1 MSSVSTND
9 VVNLFKK
16 VYGNLRD
23 LQPEDYQLQKDMP
36 FSQKEKVGDS
46 YVEAMVL
53 SSEMGFTL
61 GGSGMEAFDL
71 NPAVAGAV
79 KQTTVQPYTVVLAS
93 VVPWGVLS
101 RSAGGGERA
110 FFDGTKHIVKN
121 NLKSHGKVLEV
132 IRWYGQSPDL
142 LGYVSY
148 ATQTYRGVAFTNG
161 GGALTTINGAITFT
175 GGVNTAAKAILLAPG
190 SYAAGI
196 WVGSEGVTVEQLG
209 STGTVL
215 ASGKLLG
222 TDAEQGVIFVDFTP
236 VAATAVTGAGSAR
249 LGWAGM
255 ESAKDMKGV
264 KSILTTTGNLFGID
278 NTQFSLWKGNTINL
292 NPAGT
297 GGVKFTFDQL
307 QQGVAQA
314 VNRGGLDG
322 DLNIYVNPRT
332 WKTLIS
338 TEAGKRV
345 YDKSY
350 KESEADNGMESITFY
365 HQAGKAMIKS
375 HRMVKEGDVAG
386 LHLEDWT
393 RSGSAEVSFTVPGID
408 KEIIFPLENQA
419 AMAFRSFSDQYV
431 FCHAP
436 ARSIFWS
443 GVNDESAT

>member
-1 MSSVSTND
+1 MASVSTND

-23 LQPEDYQLQKDMP
+23 LQPEDYMLQKDLP
-36 FSQKEKVGDS
+36 FSQKEKVGES

-132 IRWYGQSPDL
+132 MRIHGQSPAL

-161 GGALTTINGAITFT
+161 GGTLSTVNGNITFT
-175 GGVNTAAKAILLAPG
+175 GGVSTAAQAILVAPG
-190 SYAAGI
+190 NFAAGI
-196 WVGSEGVTVEQLG
+196 WVGSEGVTVEQVDYLG
-209 STGTVL
+209 NVL
-215 ASGKLLG
+215 AYGKLIG
-222 TDAEQGVIFVDFTP
+222 SDADQGVLFVDFTP
-236 VAATAVTGAGSAR
+236 VAATATSGSGSVR
-249 LGWAGM
+249 LAWQGQ
-255 ESAKDMKGV
+255 ESAKDMLGIKR
-264 KSILTTTGNLFGID
+264 IMTTAGNLFGID
-278 NTQFSLWKGNTINL
+278 NTKYSLWKGNYINQ
-292 NPAGT
+292 NPTGAGGT
-297 GGVKFTFDQL
+297 KFTFDSL
-307 QQGVAQA
+307 QSGVASA

-322 DLNIYVNPRT
+322 DLSVYVNPRT

-338 TEAGKRV
+338 TEAGRRV

-350 KESEADNGMESITFY
+350 QTGEAENGMEAIMFY
-365 HQAGKAMIKS
+365 HQAGKAMIKA
-375 HRMVKEGDVAG
+375 HRMVMEGDVMA
-386 LHLEDWT
+386 LHLDDWT

-419 AMAFRSFSDQYV
+419 AMAFRSFSDQYI
-431 FCHAP
+431 FGHAP

-443 GVNDESAT
+443 GINDESAT

>member
-1 MSSVSTND
+1 MASVSTND

-71 NPAVAGAV
+71 NPAIAGAV

-93 VVPWGVLS
+93 IVPWGVLS

-121 NLKSHGKVLEV
+121 NLKSHGKVLEIMRV
-132 IRWYGQSPDL
+132 HGQGTNL

-148 ATQTYRGVAFTNG
+148 ATQTYRGVSFTNGTGTLTTVNGSIAFTNG
-161 GGALTTINGAITFT
+161 VSSSG
-175 GGVNTAAKAILLAPG
+175 KAILLAPG
-190 SYAAGI
+190 NYAAGI
-196 WVGSEGVTVEQLG
+196 WVGSEGVTVNQLS

-222 TDAEQGVIFVDFTP
+222 TDADQGVIFVDFTP
-236 VAATAVTGAGSAR
+236 SAPSAATGAGSVR
-249 LGWAGM
+249 LAWQGQEG
-255 ESAKDMKGV
+255 AKDMVGV
-264 KSILTTTGNLFGID
+264 KSILQTAGNLFGID
-278 NTQFSLWKGNTINL
+278 NTKFSLWKGNSINL
-292 NPAGT
+292 NPLGT

-307 QQGVAQA
+307 QAGIAQA

-322 DLNIYVNPRT
+322 DVNVYVNPRT

-338 TEAGKRV
+338 TEAGRRV

-350 KESEADNGMESITFY
+350 QTNDAENGMESITFY
-365 HQAGKAMIKS
+365 HQAGKANIRA
-375 HRMVKEGDVAG
+375 HRMMMEGEVMA

-419 AMAFRSFSDQYV
+419 AMAFRSFSDQYI
-431 FCHAP
+431 FGHAP
-436 ARSIFWS
+436 ARSIYWS

>member
-1 MSSVSTND
+1 MASISTND

-23 LQPEDYQLQKDMP
+23 LQPEDYMLQKDMP
-36 FSQKEKVGDS
+36 FSQKEKVGES

-79 KQTTVQPYTVVLAS
+79 KQTSVQPYTVVLAS

-132 IRWYGQSPDL
+132 LRWYGQSADL

-161 GGALTTINGAITFT
+161 GGTLSTINGNITFT
-175 GGVNTAAKAILLAPG
+175 GGVDTTSKSILLAPG

-196 WVGSEGVTVEQLG
+196 WVGSEGVTVQQVD
-209 STGTVL
+209 STNAVV
-215 ASGKLLG
+215 AQGKLLG
-222 TDAEQGVIFVDFTP
+222 TDADQGVIFVDFTP
-236 VAATAVTGAGSAR
+236 VAASAATGAGSVR
-249 LGWAGM
+249 LTWQGQEAQ
-255 ESAKDMKGV
+255 KDIIGV
-264 KSILTTTGNLFGID
+264 KKIMTTTGNLFGID
-278 NTQFSLWKGNTINL
+278 NTKYSLWKGNTVNL

-297 GGVKFTFDQL
+297 GGVKFTFDYL
-307 QQGVAQA
+307 QQGIAQA

-322 DLNIYVNPRT
+322 DVNVYVNPRT

-350 KESEADNGMESITFY
+350 QTSEAENGMEAITFY
-365 HQAGKAMIKS
+365 HQAGKAMIKA
-375 HRMVKEGDVAG
+375 HRMIKEGDVAA

-419 AMAFRSFSDQYV
+419 AMAFRSFSDQYI
-431 FCHAP
+431 FCHGP
-436 ARSIFWS
+436 ARSVFFTGI
-443 GVNDESAT
+443 NDESAS

>member
-1 MSSVSTND
+1 MTSVSTND

-79 KQTTVQPYTVVLAS
+79 KQTSVQPYTVILS
-93 VVPWGVLS
+93 SIVPWGVLS

-121 NLKSHGKVLEV
+121 NLKSHGKILEV
-132 IRWYGQSPDL
+132 VRWYGQATEL
-142 LGYVSY
+142 LGTLSY
-148 ATQTYRGVAFTNG
+148 ATQTYRGQAFTNG
-161 GGALTTINGAITFT
+161 TGTLSTINGSITFT
-175 GGVNTAAKAILLAPG
+175 NGVFQSGTSSAILLAPG
-190 SYAAGI
+190 QYAAGI
-196 WVGSEGVTVEQLG
+196 WVGSEGVTVEQLD
-209 STGTVL
+209 VNNNVV

-222 TDAEQGVIFVDFTP
+222 TDADQGVLFVDFVP
-236 VAATAVTGAGSAR
+236 VAATSATSHKVAWQGQESVKDA
-249 LGWAGM
+249 LGVN
-255 ESAKDMKGV
+255 K
-264 KSILTTTGNLFGID
+264 ILRTSGNLFGID
-278 NTQFSLWKGNTINL
+278 NTKFSLWKGNSINL

-297 GGVKFTFDQL
+297 GGVKYTFDQL
-307 QQGVAQA
+307 QIGVAQA

-322 DLNIYVNPRT
+322 DVNIYVNPRT
-332 WKTLIS
+332 WRTLIS

-350 KESEADNGMESITFY
+350 TPSEAENGMESITFY
-365 HQAGKAMIKS
+365 HQSGKAHIRA
-375 HRMVKEGDVAG
+375 HRMVKEGDVFG
-386 LHLEDWT
+386 LHLDDWT
-393 RSGSAEVSFTVPGID
+393 RSGSAEISFTVPGID

-436 ARSIFWS
+436 ARSIIWT

>member
-1 MSSVSTND
+1 MASVSTND

-23 LQPEDYQLQKDMP
+23 LQPEDYMFQKDMP
-36 FSQKEKVGDS
+36 FSQKEKVGES

-79 KQTTVQPYTVVLAS
+79 KQTSVSPYTVVLSS

-132 IRWYGQSPDL
+132 LRIYGQSADL

-161 GGALTTINGAITFT
+161 SGTLSTINGSIAFT
-175 GGVNTAAKAILLAPG
+175 NGINAASKAILLSPG
-190 SYAAGI
+190 QYSAGI
-196 WVGSEGVTVEQLG
+196 WVGSEGVTVQQ
-209 STGTVL
+209 VD
-215 ASGKLLG
+215 ASLNVVAQGKLLG

-236 VAATAVTGAGSAR
+236 VAASSTTSHR
-249 LGWAGM
+249 LTWQGQEGQ
-255 ESAKDMKGV
+255 KDLIGIKKIM
-264 KSILTTTGNLFGID
+264 TTSGNLFGI
-278 NTQFSLWKGNTINL
+278 NNAQYSLWKGNSINL

-307 QQGVAQA
+307 QAGVAQA

-322 DLNIYVNPRT
+322 NLDVYVNPRT

-350 KESEADNGMESITFY
+350 TTTEAENGMESITFY
-365 HQAGKAMIKS
+365 HQAGKANIKS
-375 HRMVKEGDVAG
+375 HRMLKEGDVAG
-386 LHLEDWT
+386 LHLPDWT

-419 AMAFRSFSDQYV
+419 AMAFRSFSDQYI
-431 FCHAP
+431 FCHGP

-443 GVNDESAT
+443 GINDESAT

>member
-1 MSSVSTND
+1 MASVSTND

-36 FSQKEKVGDS
+36 FSQKEKVGES

-53 SSEMGFTL
+53 SSEMGFTM

-79 KQTTVQPYTVVLAS
+79 KQTSVQPYTVVLAS
-93 VVPWGVLS
+93 VVPWGVLA

-132 IRWYGQSPDL
+132 IRWYGQSADL
-142 LGYVSY
+142 LGYVSF

-161 GGALTTINGAITFT
+161 AGTLSTINGSIAFT
-175 GGVNTAAKAILLAPG
+175 AGINAAAKAILLSPG

-196 WVGSEGVTVEQLG
+196 WVGSEGVTVQQVDAAG
-209 STGTVL
+209 VVV
-215 ASGKLLG
+215 AQGKLLG
-222 TDAEQGVIFVDFTP
+222 TDADQGVIFVDFTP
-236 VAATAVTGAGSAR
+236 VAATTTTSHR
-249 LGWAGM
+249 LCWMGQ
-255 ESAKDMKGV
+255 ESLKDMVGV
-264 KSILTTTGNLFGID
+264 KKILNTSGNLFGID
-278 NTQFSLWKGNTINL
+278 NTKYSLWKGNSVNL

-307 QQGVAQA
+307 QAGIAQA

-322 DLNIYVNPRT
+322 DVNIYVNPRT
-332 WKTLIS
+332 WRTLIS

-350 KESEADNGMESITFY
+350 TSSEADNGMESITFY
-365 HQAGKAMIKS
+365 HQAGKAMIRAN
-375 HRMVKEGDVAG
+375 RMVKEGDVFG
-386 LHLEDWT
+386 LHLDDWT

-419 AMAFRSFSDQYV
+419 AMAFRSFSDQYI

-436 ARSIFWS
+436 ARSIAWN